1 MNAALSSPTIT
12 PGAIVVGD
20 RMSPGVA
27 GHNVNSI
34 YIEVGDD
41 NARIRRNVLDE
52 TGREVTSAIRSA
64 PCTSKHW
71 PGHVGAWSVRWAP
84 T

>member
-27 GHNVNSI
+27 GRNVNSI

-52 TGREVTSAIRSA
+52 NRARGNFSH
-64 PCTSKHW
+64 P
-71 PGHVGAWSVRWAP
+71 VGAVY
-84 T
+84 

>member
-27 GHNVNSI
+27 GRNVNSI

-52 TGREVTSAIRSA
+52 TGREVTSAIQSA

-71 PGHVGAWSVRWAP
+71 PGRVGAWSVRWAP